1 MKLYA
6 IKDINTGKLITG
18 ITSPPHTFW
27 KNRKT
32 CDTALTKYKNHIQRD
47 GYAYY
52 RGDKLDV
59 GYVLNNYKVVVF
71 DLQEVE
77 E

>member
-18 ITSPPHTFW
+18 ITNPPHTFW
-27 KNRKT
+27 TNRKT
-32 CDTALTKYKNHIQRD
+32 CDTALTKYKNRIQRD

-52 RGDKLDV
+52 RWNKIDV
-59 GYVLNNYKVVVF
+59 DYVLNNYKVVAF
-71 DLQEVE
+71 ELKEVE

>member
-1 MKLYA
+1 MGLYA

-18 ITSPPHTFW
+18 ITSPSHTFW
-27 KNRKT
+27 KSRKT
-32 CDTALTKYKNHIQRD
+32 CDTALTKYKNRTQRD

-52 RGDKLDV
+52 RGNKLNVD
-59 GYVLNNYKVVVF
+59 YILSNYKVVAF
-71 DLQEVE
+71 ELKEVE